1 MLEWGGWGWSVC
13 NGREEMA
20 KARLQLLL
28 LHFFSLSQRS
38 IHVDQ
43 NHDRTLLSNFSFC
56 WEKTFW
62 KIGLESAAG
71 QEDPCMLLHVTRN
84 CRNGHLSGSSSSAA
98 LVFTT
103 RSNFICRSQFW
114 HFHWNVPRGMF
125 GVTFR
130 MVCDALYG
138 PSATTQC
145 PNWLHSFVL
154 VQFCLAEREFCAIL
168 HQFPILAAFLHR
180 TIFLRTQLHS
190 CARAVHRRLN
200 APQCSW
206 HCHFHVNNPL
216 NICAND
222 RALVHNIWPPMCTCT
237 QCAHVNY
244 IYVLMALRLLC
255 APLPWWTIC

>member
-1 MLEWGGWGWSVC
+1 MTELCFPSLVSAEKFFFFKIHFLVLDLKVQQ
-13 NGREEMA
+13 A
-20 KARLQLLL
+20 KKSPACYCM
-28 LHFFSLSQRS
+28 SP
-38 IHVDQ
+38 
-43 NHDRTLLSNFSFC
+43 
-56 WEKTFW
+56 E
-62 KIGLESAAG
+62 AAETVKVG
-71 QEDPCMLLHVTRN
+71 AAAA
-84 CRNGHLSGSSSSAA
+84 AA